1 MSLLAV
7 VLALACALA
16 CSVPP
21 AAVRD
26 DAAERLHVVV
36 LHTNDVHGQTLPRE
50 RKGETFGGL
59 ARLAAKVN
67 ELRDEAQAAGD
78 VLFVVDG
85 GDWFQGTPEGV
96 VDGGKA
102 FVEALAAIGYDAMC
116 VGNHEFDFGV
126 PNLRA
131 ILDEAQV
138 PAVCANLI
146 DRKTGERVPWVAPW
160 RIVERG
166 GLKVAFVGA
175 CTTHTP
181 EMTHPDAREIE
192 FQAAGD
198 ALERALAELAGKAD
212 LVVPLTHLGVK
223 EDAALAAR
231 FPSLPLIVGGHSHT
245 RLHEGQRVGTTLIAQ
260 AGTKAEVL
268 GRVDLWIDRD
278 TKRVVE
284 SKAMLVELRDEA
296 KPGSVNESVVELARE
311 LVAKSEERMKVVVGE
326 LTGPLVRSKDPLK
339 SSAAGN
345 FVADALREHAVCD
358 VGMMN
363 RGGIRIDLDAG
374 PITRRNLFEFLP
386 FENNVTVLTMS
397 GAELWSFVA
406 RAVEGQA
413 HSGIEVSGLR
423 IVVEVDAA
431 KQRKVV
437 ALEVGGAPLDR
448 AKSYRV
454 AMNSFMADGGD
465 AFLESRIE
473 GERRVDDA
481 ILMRDV
487 AEKVFVARKR
497 IEPRADDRYEV
508 RSKP

>member
-1 MSLLAV
+1 MSFVAVLLALV
-7 VLALACALA
+7 CAPACAA
-16 CSVPP
+16 PHVAEPT
-21 AAVRD
+21 
-26 DAAERLHVVV
+26 AAERVRVVV

-67 ELRDEAQAAGD
+67 ELRDEARAAGAA
-78 VLFVVDG
+78 VFVVDG

-102 FVEALAAIGYDAMC
+102 FVAALAAIGYDAMC
-116 VGNHEFDFGV
+116 IGNHEFDFGV

-131 ILDEAQV
+131 ILDEARV
-138 PAVCANLI
+138 PGVCANLI
-146 DRKTGERVPWVAPW
+146 DRSTGQRVSWVMPW

-198 ALERALAELAGKAD
+198 ALERALAELEGKAD
-212 LVVPLTHLGVK
+212 LVVPVTHLGVK

-231 FPSLPLIVGGHSHT
+231 FPSLALIVGGHSHT
-245 RLHEGQRVGTTLIAQ
+245 RLPEGQRVGTTLIAQ

-268 GRVDLWIDRD
+268 GRVDLWFDRA

-284 SKAMLVELRDEA
+284 STATLVELRDAA
-296 KPGSVNESVVELARE
+296 KAGSANTAVEELARE

-345 FVADALREHAVCD
+345 FVADVLREHAVCD

-386 FENNVTVLTMS
+386 FENNVTVLTMT

-437 ALEVGGAPLDR
+437 ALEVGGAPLDP

-465 AFLESRIE
+465 AFLEARIE
-473 GERRVDDA
+473 GDRRVDDA
-481 ILMRDV
+481 ILMREV
-487 AEKVFVARKR
+487 AEKAFVARKR
-497 IEPRADDRYEV
+497 IEPRLDDRYEV